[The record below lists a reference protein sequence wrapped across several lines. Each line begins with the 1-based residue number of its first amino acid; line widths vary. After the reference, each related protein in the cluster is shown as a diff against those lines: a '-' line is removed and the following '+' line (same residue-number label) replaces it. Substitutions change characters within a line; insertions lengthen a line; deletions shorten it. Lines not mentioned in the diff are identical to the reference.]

1 MVSSHWPLGV
11 LRMKGCKDG
20 YDVTLFR
27 VCGIIWK
34 HFKLEAFATLEKFH
48 QVEITNI
55 VNVQQFAKFS
65 YLLAPELE
73 EKEEEIQR
81 FSCLDD
87 RQFDD
92 LDISRRGR

>member
-1 MVSSHWPLGV
+1 MQ
-11 LRMKGCKDG
+11 KK
-20 YDVTLFR
+20 
-27 VCGIIWK
+27 K
-34 HFKLEAFATLEKFH
+34 TLENYF

-55 VNVQQFAKFS
+55 VNVQQFAKFN

-81 FSCLDD
+81 FTCLDD